1 MADVISIRGMDGQK
15 NRFDKVSECYASK
28 GEAFEAL
35 LKAYEESQAFADA
48 ETRIHLEHVRGLCNN
63 LCGAFETLL
72 IGQGA
77 EMDSVRRQNRAELEV
92 LQEKI
97 SLKDG
102 ELSDALERA
111 KKLQEELDRTQKE
124 KDTLEEL
131 KGALKGRSEALES
144 ENNALKK
151 QLEMLE
157 QKVAVL
163 EQQVAK
169 NTKK

>member
-1 MADVISIRGMDGQK
+1 MADVISIRGTEEQK
-15 NRFDKVSECYASK
+15 SRFDEISKSYTNK
-28 GEAFEAL
+28 GEAFDAL
-35 LKAYEESQAFADA
+35 LKAYNESQAFADA

-77 EMDSVRRQNRAELEV
+77 EIDNVRRQNRAELEA

-111 KKLQEELDRTQKE
+111 KRLQEELDRAQKE

-157 QKVAVL
+157 QKDKEL
-163 EQQVAK
+163 EQQVVG
-169 NTKK
+169 NKKK